1 MLPLSTF
8 FLLDLFSDGVVLFV
22 FNLITI
28 LLIAFFLLRL
38 RKMQSMDVQF
48 DPIGIQLT
56 LRYN

>member
-8 FLLDLFSDGVVLFV
+8 FLLDLFSDSVVLFV

-38 RKMQSMDVQF
+38 RKMQSRDVQF